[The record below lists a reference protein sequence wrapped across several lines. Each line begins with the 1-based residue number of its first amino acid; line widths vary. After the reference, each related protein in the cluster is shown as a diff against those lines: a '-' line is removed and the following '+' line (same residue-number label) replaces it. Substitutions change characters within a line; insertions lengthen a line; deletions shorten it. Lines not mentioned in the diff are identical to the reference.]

1 MQGSKVVSKSALKVY
16 VRMHDGARL
25 VGAFYLAPGER
36 LQDIMNDA
44 RSFIPL
50 YLDDTKEHNPVVM
63 ISKRYVSQV
72 EEIKDSRDH
81 HSPAPQSN
89 RPMAFTLADEQKNT
103 PDSIK
108 KLELE

>member
-36 LQDIMNDA
+36 LQDIMNDD

-50 YLDDTKEHNPVVM
+50 YLDDIKENNPVVM

-72 EEIKDSRDH
+72 EEIIDNRSH
-81 HSPAPQSN
+81 QTSNTHTN
-89 RPMAFTLADEQKNT
+89 RPINFTLADDEKNAV
-103 PDSIK
+103 SLK

>member
-36 LQDIMNDA
+36 LQDIMNDERA
-44 RSFIPL
+44 FIPL
-50 YLDDTKEHNPVVM
+50 YLDDSKENNPVVM

-72 EEIKDSRDH
+72 EEIKDSRDQP
-81 HSPAPQSN
+81 STNPNTN
-89 RPMAFTLADEQKNT
+89 RPINFTLADDHNNT
-103 PDSIK
+103 ESIK
-108 KLELE
+108 NLELE

>member
-63 ISKRYVSQV
+63 IAKRYVSQV
-72 EEIKDSRDH
+72 EEIKD
-81 HSPAPQSN
+81 N
-89 RPMAFTLADEQKNT
+89 REKPSADSANNNPMSFTLADEQHAT
-103 PDSIK
+103 DSIK

>member
-36 LQDIMNDA
+36 LQDIMNDE

-50 YLDDTKEHNPVVM
+50 YLDDSKENNPVVM

-72 EEIKDSRDH
+72 EEIKDSRDS
-81 HSPAPQSN
+81 HSVTANIN
-89 RPMAFTLADEQKNT
+89 RPMEFTLAAEHK
-103 PDSIK
+103 PADSIK
-108 KLELE
+108 NLELE

>member
-36 LQDIMNDA
+36 LQDIMNDD

-50 YLDDTKEHNPVVM
+50 YLDDTKENNPVVM

-72 EEIKDSRDH
+72 EEIKDSRDNP
-81 HSPAPQSN
+81 STTTNPN
-89 RPMAFTLADEQKNT
+89 RPMNFTLADEQNP

>member
-16 VRMHDGARL
+16 VRMHDGSRL

-36 LQDIMNDA
+36 LQDIMNDE

-50 YLDDTKEHNPVVM
+50 YLDDTKENNPVVM

-72 EEIKDSRDH
+72 EEIKDSRDSH
-81 HSPAPQSN
+81 TASPNSN
-89 RPMAFTLADEQKNT
+89 RPMNFTLADEKPNHLIQ
-103 PDSIK
+103 
-108 KLELE
+108 

>member
-25 VGAFYLAPGER
+25 IGAFYLAPGER
-36 LQDIMNDA
+36 LQDIMNDD

-50 YLDDTKEHNPVVM
+50 YLDDTKENNPVVM

-72 EEIKDSRDH
+72 EEIKDSRDNQQG
-81 HSPAPQSN
+81 SSN
-89 RPMAFTLADEQKNT
+89 TSRPLSFTLADEPKTSDSLKN
-103 PDSIK
+103 
-108 KLELE
+108 LELE

>member
-16 VRMHDGARL
+16 VRMHDGVRL

-36 LQDIMNDA
+36 LQDIMNDD

-63 ISKRYVSQV
+63 ISKRYVQQV
-72 EEIKDSRDH
+72 EEIKDNRDT
-81 HSPAPQSN
+81 SQTKQTYDK
-89 RPMAFTLADEQKNT
+89 PMSFTLADDVTASKSLNN
-103 PDSIK
+103 
-108 KLELE
+108 LELE